1 MLDQLALDEGSGFV
15 DDLIEFERYGFHVGF
30 FRKRANAPDHVAGTA
45 AVVDYPFHRPARG
58 GKIGLFT
65 VKPAQRCLRIG
76 NNRGK
81 WLVYFMGY
89 RCRQLAKHGHSRH
102 MCELGLRRPEVLFGL
117 LRAFQG
123 SDFGTGAPIAEEVA
137 VDIEE
142 RLAAGSNIDPGA
154 AVVDDAIDKI
164 PKRPV
169 GIKRLPVP
177 APFFRLGLKI
187 GCDLPPR
194 HARQAGGH
202 EASNIDGFRYSDDS
216 VVRAGLPKPV

>member
-1 MLDQLALDEGSGFV
+1 MLDQLALDEGSGVV

-30 FRKRANAPDHVAGTA
+30 FRKRANAPNHVAGTA
-45 AVVDYPFHRPARG
+45 AVVYYPFHRPARG
-58 GKIGLFT
+58 SKIGLFT

-102 MCELGLRRPEVLFGL
+102 MCEFGLRRPEVVLRL
-117 LRAFQG
+117 LRAFQRG
-123 SDFGTGAPIAEEVA
+123 DIGASAPITEEVA

-142 RLAAGSNIDPGA
+142 RFAAGSNMDPGTTL
-154 AVVDDAIDKI
+154 VDDAIDEI

-169 GIKRLPVP
+169 GIKRLPMLP
-177 APFFRLGLKI
+177 PFFRLGLKI

-194 HARQAGGH
+194 HARHAGGH
-202 EASNIDGFRYSDDS
+202 EASNIDWFRYGDDP
-216 VVRAGLPKPV
+216 VVRAGLP